1 MQERLRSGS
10 QDLKDVLKAN
20 GGYPRTLQGVE
31 EGVWTID
38 ADGVTDSINPQGA
51 EILGYAA
58 EEVLGRSPLTF
69 VVAED
74 AANAS
79 TVFHQFWQGSKT
91 QREFRIYRKD
101 RSERWIRVT
110 AVSISDELG
119 EYRGAVATFSDI
131 TERRMAEEE
140 ARQTAKELHNLYHNA
155 PFGYHSL
162 DATGVIMEIND
173 AELGWLGYARDEVV
187 GKMRFTDL
195 MLPQHSDQFEQNF
208 AQLKERESVRDLEY
222 EMRRKDG
229 TTFSVLVNA
238 IAIKDSN
245 GQFVRSHASVFDISD
260 RKRAETELRES
271 EARNAAV
278 LHAALDCIVS
288 IDSHGKIIEFNPAA
302 ERAFGYARE
311 EVVGKDVAEII
322 IPAAMRDS
330 HHRGMKRY
338 LTTGEASLLDKRV
351 QVTAM
356 RSDGSEFPVELTV
369 TRIDLRRQSIFSAS
383 LRDMTKEKW
392 AEQELR
398 RYADGM
404 RAISRRLV
412 EVQETERRWLAN
424 ELHDLVGQKLTA
436 LNINLNIVKIES
448 APSIAAQ
455 IGARLEDSLKLV
467 EETIESIR
475 DVMAELRPAVLD
487 DFGLTPALR
496 WYADQFVKRMGVATT
511 VIEQGPTRRLP
522 QAAEEAFF
530 RIAQEALANVA
541 KYACAGEATV
551 TLDNSPRT
559 KSLTIAD
566 DGCGFDPSAC
576 QQPARD
582 HGWGLM
588 IMRER
593 AAAVGAELRVESA
606 PGHGTRVIVTL
617 RDAAP

>member
-1 MQERLRSGS
+1 MKEGPRSEFHDS
-10 QDLKDVLKAN
+10 KNVLKAN
-20 GGYPRTLQGVE
+20 GGNGHTLQGIE

-38 ADGVTDSINPQGA
+38 ADGVTASINSHGA
-51 EILGYAA
+51 KILGYAA
-58 EEVLGRSPLTF
+58 EEVFGRSPLTF

-110 AVSISDELG
+110 AVAISGELG
-119 EYRGAVATFSDI
+119 EYRGSVATFSDI
-131 TERRMAEEE
+131 TEKRMGAEE
-140 ARQTAKELHNLYHNA
+140 ARQTTKELHNLYHNA

-162 DATGVIMEIND
+162 DATGVIMDIND
-173 AELGWLGYARDEVV
+173 TELGWLGYARDEVI

-195 MLPQHSDQFEQNF
+195 MLPQDSDQFEQNF
-208 AQLKERESVRDLEY
+208 ARLKEHDSVHDLEY

-238 IAIKDSN
+238 IAIRDSN
-245 GQFVRSHASVFDISD
+245 GQFVRSHASVFDVSE
-260 RKRAETELRES
+260 RKRAERELRES
-271 EARNAAV
+271 EARNAAI

-288 IDSHGKIIEFNPAA
+288 IDSHGRIIEFNPAA
-302 ERAFGYARE
+302 EKAFGHARE
-311 EVVGKDVAEII
+311 AVVGKDVAEII
-322 IPAAMRDS
+322 IPPAMRDA
-330 HHRGMKRY
+330 HRRGMKRY
-338 LTTGEASLLDKRV
+338 LTTGETSLLDKRV

-356 RSDGSEFPVELTV
+356 RSDGSEFPAELTITHV
-369 TRIDLRRQSIFSAS
+369 KLRQESIFSAS

-392 AEQELR
+392 AEKELR
-398 RYADGM
+398 RYADGL
-404 RAISRRLV
+404 RAVSRRLV

-436 LNINLNIVKIES
+436 LNINLNIVKLES

-455 IGARLEDSLKLV
+455 IEARLEDSLKLV

-487 DFGLTPALR
+487 DFGLTPVLR
-496 WYADQFVKRMGVATT
+496 WYAEQFVKRVGVATT

-522 QAAEEAFF
+522 QVAEEAFF

-541 KYACAGEATV
+541 KYARARKATL
-551 TLDNSPRT
+551 TLDITPQAN
-559 KSLTIAD
+559 SLTIAD

-576 QQPARD
+576 PQPARD

-593 AAAVGAELRVESA
+593 AAAVGAELSVESA
-606 PGHGTRVIVTL
+606 PGCGTRVIVTL
-617 RDAAP
+617 RDDAP